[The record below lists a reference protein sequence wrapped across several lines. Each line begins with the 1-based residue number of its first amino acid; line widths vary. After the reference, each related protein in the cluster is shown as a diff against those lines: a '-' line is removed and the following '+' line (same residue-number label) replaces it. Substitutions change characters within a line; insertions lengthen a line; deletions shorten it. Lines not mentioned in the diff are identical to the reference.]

1 MNESNALFTDSADAA
16 VPAGTTVNFSLL
28 IDGGPFV
35 WLLLAIG
42 FIGLLIIVERVIYL
56 HRGQIRAAA
65 FIEGICTNLRNG
77 RFLEALT
84 VCEESPGPVPRV
96 VKAVLLHSKE
106 GESRMRIAAEEAAML
121 EIPVL
126 ERRAGTIR
134 ALAKIAPLV
143 GLAGTV
149 FAILRAFLIMRAA
162 GHYASIDTF
171 AGEIAEALAA
181 TGIGLCLAV
190 IFNFGHHFVCGR
202 VRAIT
207 ADIERAAVSVIRF
220 ICYEKDSH
228 FDDDTEELPLQQQ

>member
-1 MNESNALFTDSADAA
+1 MNDTAETLSDA

-28 IDGGPFV
+28 VDGGPFV

-42 FIGLLIIVERVIYL
+42 FIGLLFIIERVIYL
-56 HRGQIRAAA
+56 HRGQIRAVA
-65 FIEGICTNLRNG
+65 FVDGICANLRNG

-96 VKAVLLHSKE
+96 VKAALLHSKE
-106 GESRMRIAAEEAAML
+106 GEPRMRIAAEEAAIL

-149 FAILRAFLIMRAA
+149 FALLRAFLIMRAA
-162 GHYASIDTF
+162 GHYASIDMF
-171 AGEIAEALAA
+171 AAEIAEALAA
-181 TGIGLCLAV
+181 TGVGLCLAV
-190 IFNFGHHFVCGR
+190 IFHFGYHFVCGR
-202 VRAIT
+202 IRALT
-207 ADIERAAVSVIRF
+207 ADIERSAVAVIRF
-220 ICYEKDSH
+220 VCYEKDLVKE
-228 FDDDTEELPLQQQ
+228 DEEDELPLD

>member
-1 MNESNALFTDSADAA
+1 MDFSKDISDMAGGNAG
-16 VPAGTTVNFSLL
+16 PEFSLVL
-28 IDGGPFV
+28 DGGPFV

-56 HRGQIRAAA
+56 HRGQIRAMA
-65 FIEGICTNLRNG
+65 FVEGVCANLRNG

-96 VKAVLLHSKE
+96 VKVILLHAKE
-106 GESRMRIAAEEAAML
+106 GEARMRIAAEEAALL

-149 FAILRAFLIMRAA
+149 FAILRAFLAMRAA
-162 GHYASIDTF
+162 GHYASADAF
-171 AGEIAEALAA
+171 AGE
-181 TGIGLCLAV
+181 LCLAAV
-190 IFNFGHHFVCGR
+190 FHFGYHFVRGR
-202 VRAIT
+202 IRSISS
-207 ADIERAAVSVIRF
+207 DIERSAVAMIRF
-220 ICYEKDSH
+220 ICYEKDAH
-228 FDDDTEELPLQQQ
+228 ADEDE

>member
-1 MNESNALFTDSADAA
+1 MDFSKDISDMAGGNAG
-16 VPAGTTVNFSLL
+16 PEFSLVL
-28 IDGGPFV
+28 SGGPFV

-56 HRGQIRAAA
+56 HRGQIRAMA
-65 FIEGICTNLRNG
+65 FVEGVCANLRNG

-96 VKAVLLHSKE
+96 VKVILLHAKE
-106 GESRMRIAAEEAAML
+106 GEARMRIAAEEAALL

-149 FAILRAFLIMRAA
+149 FAILRAFLAMRAA
-162 GHYASIDTF
+162 GHYASADAF
-171 AGEIAEALAA
+171 AGDIASALAA
-181 TGIGLCLAV
+181 TGVGLCLAAV
-190 IFNFGHHFVCGR
+190 FHFGYHFVRGR
-202 VRAIT
+202 IRSISS
-207 ADIERAAVSVIRF
+207 DIERSAVAMIRF
-220 ICYEKDSH
+220 ICYEKDAH
-228 FDDDTEELPLQQQ
+228 ADEDE